1 MLNITQSFSHTA
13 LLATMEDIISAQHD
27 LSKGRAERQM
37 AEALA
42 PHILTTGIVI
52 LHAAHYPVAGVEE
65 VFELLDTGWQEWRL
79 SIMRQIDDEGDLH
92 AEDFL
97 KAVLERLYDSAWYN
111 SVLDDI
117 DDRNDQRPLHGTEEG
132 ERYYSGSGES
142 PDDPSYEAYLN
153 RPGPIPGW
161 Y

>member
-27 LSKGRAERQM
+27 LSKSRAERQM

-42 PHILTTGIVI
+42 PHILTAGIVI

-97 KAVLERLYDSAWYN
+97 KAVLERIYDSAFFE
-111 SVLDDI
+111 DAQI
-117 DDRNDQRPLHGTEEG
+117 AADRWNDERPLLG
-132 ERYYSGSGES
+132 R
-142 PDDPSYEAYLN
+142 
-153 RPGPIPGW
+153 
-161 Y
+161 